1 MNDSAGMRFGQA
13 PGNLVHDAERR
24 LLRYTPL
31 APDFIPQ
38 CYPFHV
44 FHDDE
49 VNPLDHVDGV
59 NLDDIGMTEFR
70 DSFRFLEKELC
81 KLLSARK
88 IGEQNLD
95 GHETLELGIR
105 G

>member
-1 MNDSAGMRFGQA
+1 MGFGQG

-24 LLRYTPL
+24 LLRYTSL

-59 NLDDIGMTEFR
+59 NLDDIAMTEFR
-70 DSFRFLEKELC
+70 DSFSFLEKKFR
-81 KLLSARK
+81 KLPVSREVGK
-88 IGEQNLD
+88 QNLD